1 MGQLVAIHRG
11 SPHSGGVFQA
21 GDETQ
26 EELMK
31 AQSVGEI
38 VTLVANEVYAAC
50 QEAGLEY
57 VPGDFGEHFTVEWI
71 AVDTLQA
78 GDHIHIGEDVTIE
91 VSFDYPLPDWLE
103 NREDIRELIEEPI
116 GVQGRVIQGGDVAV
130 DMMVHVELSEIEEDF

>member
-1 MGQLVAIHRG
+1 MGQLVAIHRD
-11 SPHSGGVFQA
+11 SSQDDIITSGG
-21 GDETQ
+21 DEPR

-50 QEAGLEY
+50 QDAGYEY

-71 AVDTLQA
+71 AVDTLQP
-78 GDHIHIGEDVTIE
+78 GDHIHIGEDVCIE
-91 VSFDYPLPDWLE
+91 VAFEYPLPEWIQERDQ
-103 NREDIRELIEEPI
+103 IRELVEEPI
-116 GVQGRVIQGGDVAV
+116 GIQGKVIQGGDVAV